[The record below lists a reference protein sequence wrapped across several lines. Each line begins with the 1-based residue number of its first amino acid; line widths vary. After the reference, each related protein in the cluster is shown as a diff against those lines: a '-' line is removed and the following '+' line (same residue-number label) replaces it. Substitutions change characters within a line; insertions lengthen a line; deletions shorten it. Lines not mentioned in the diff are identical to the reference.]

1 MTIQYFPN
9 LYKEDLIAYRSLG
22 KDCLCGRVIDDIRKN
37 HSDKILHLR
46 QFYVHNFFLTIFTET
61 IDKYFPEYSQ
71 RWREECFEYI
81 DYNCTNNSSRIFW
94 ASYTQRK
101 KYKGETMKVH
111 SSEYI
116 HAAQEAITHTELI
129 LQKEGF
135 EGITVN
141 MIRDS
146 IINSGDHP
154 EAIGMMVSDEYQTI
168 IRGLQKAA
176 REE

>member
-1 MTIQYFPN
+1 MTIQYFPE

-46 QFYVHNFFLTIFTET
+46 QFYVHNFLVTIFTET
-61 IDKYFPEYSQ
+61 IDKYFKEYSQ

-81 DYNCTNNSSRIFW
+81 DYKCTNNSSRIFW

-111 SSEYI
+111 PAEYV
-116 HAAQEAITHTELI
+116 HAAKEIIEYTEKI
-129 LQKEGF
+129 LQQEGF
-135 EGITVN
+135 EGLTVD

-146 IINSGDHP
+146 ITNSGDHP
-154 EAIGMMVSDEYQTI
+154 EAIRMMMSDEHI
-168 IRGLQKAA
+168 NVFRDEK
-176 REE
+176 